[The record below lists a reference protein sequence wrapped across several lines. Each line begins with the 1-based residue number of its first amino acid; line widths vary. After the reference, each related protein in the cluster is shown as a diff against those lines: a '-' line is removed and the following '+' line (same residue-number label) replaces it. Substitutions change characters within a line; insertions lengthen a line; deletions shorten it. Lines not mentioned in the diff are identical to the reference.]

1 MIIQR
6 VRKNGSSLAIT
17 IPKEEVER
25 LGLREGDLV
34 AVDINQVEVRPQVS
48 PRVRAV
54 FDQVLTEYAEGLDY
68 LANR

>member
-54 FDQVLTEYAEGLDY
+54 FDRVLTEYAEGLDY